1 MLINNIRKSPT
12 CPIRNTIHAPTRGAT
27 SAVAW
32 KWKLHIISIHAPTRG
47 ATPYG
52 LLTANV
58 RLFQSTL
65 LQEERPVLVKRS
77 HTIHQISIHAPTR
90 GATWEDDFL
99 WWYIKHISIHA
110 PTRGATQNQ
119 PFIFSILSI
128 SIHAPT
134 RGATISFAVGS
145 TLSIF
150 QSTLLQEE
158 RPKTPQLIKSVKDF
172 NPRSYKRSDNN
183 WCSPVL
189 AKPLFQSTLLQEE
202 RQYQATKEHL
212 KYLISIHAPTRGA
225 TAKMH
230 NIPHASLQ

>member
-1 MLINNIRKSPT
+1 M
-12 CPIRNTIHAPTRGAT
+12 
-27 SAVAW
+27 
-32 KWKLHIISIHAPTRG
+32 
-47 ATPYG
+47 
-52 LLTANV
+52 
-58 RLFQSTL
+58 
-65 LQEERPVLVKRS
+65 VKRS

-90 GATWEDDFL
+90 GATAYVRKTGLGRD
-99 WWYIKHISIHA
+99 ISIHA

-202 RQYQATKEHL
+202 RLHGQIGVDRQRKHFNPRSYKRSDLYLCQEDKEI
-212 KYLISIHAPTRGA
+212 YISIHAPTRGA
-225 TAKMH
+225 TDAPTVWILDGLFQSTLLQEERH
-230 NIPHASLQ
+230 NCVFFWCKINYFNPRSYKRSD

>member
-90 GATWEDDFL
+90 GATAYVRKTGLGRDISIHAPTRGATWEDDFL

-158 RPKTPQLIKSVKDF
+158 RQ
-172 NPRSYKRSDNN
+172 
-183 WCSPVL
+183 
-189 AKPLFQSTLLQEE
+189 
-202 RQYQATKEHL
+202 
-212 KYLISIHAPTRGA
+212 
-225 TAKMH
+225 
-230 NIPHASLQ
+230 

>member
-65 LQEERPVLVKRS
+65 LQEERLKDS
-77 HTIHQISIHAPTR
+77 NAYIL
-90 GATWEDDFL
+90 GA
-99 WWYIKHISIHA
+99 
-110 PTRGATQNQ
+110 R
-119 PFIFSILSI
+119 
-128 SIHAPT
+128 
-134 RGATISFAVGS
+134 
-145 TLSIF
+145 F

-158 RPKTPQLIKSVKDF
+158 RL
-172 NPRSYKRSDNN
+172 N
-183 WCSPVL
+183 
-189 AKPLFQSTLLQEE
+189 
-202 RQYQATKEHL
+202 
-212 KYLISIHAPTRGA
+212 RGV
-225 TAKMH
+225 
-230 NIPHASLQ
+230 

>member
-65 LQEERPVLVKRS
+65 LQEERLCGDPFLCTLRRFQSTLLQEERQFLLRLEVPYQYFNPRSYKRS
-77 HTIHQISIHAPTR
+77 DVDLRSSV
-90 GATWEDDFL
+90 
-99 WWYIKHISIHA
+99 Y
-110 PTRGATQNQ
+110 NQ
-119 PFIFSILSI
+119 F
-128 SIHAPT
+128 
-134 RGATISFAVGS
+134 
-145 TLSIF
+145 IF

-158 RPKTPQLIKSVKDF
+158 RHEKIAEF
-172 NPRSYKRSDNN
+172 
-183 WCSPVL
+183 L
-189 AKPLFQSTLLQEE
+189 ADVLFQSTLLQEE
-202 RQYQATKEHL
+202 R
-212 KYLISIHAPTRGA
+212 P
-225 TAKMH
+225 
-230 NIPHASLQ
+230 

>member
-65 LQEERPVLVKRS
+65 LQEERLKDS
-77 HTIHQISIHAPTR
+77 HAYFL
-90 GATWEDDFL
+90 GA
-99 WWYIKHISIHA
+99 
-110 PTRGATQNQ
+110 R
-119 PFIFSILSI
+119 
-128 SIHAPT
+128 
-134 RGATISFAVGS
+134 
-145 TLSIF
+145 F

-158 RPKTPQLIKSVKDF
+158 RL
-172 NPRSYKRSDNN
+172 N
-183 WCSPVL
+183 
-189 AKPLFQSTLLQEE
+189 
-202 RQYQATKEHL
+202 
-212 KYLISIHAPTRGA
+212 RGV
-225 TAKMH
+225 
-230 NIPHASLQ
+230 

>member
-1 MLINNIRKSPT
+1 M
-12 CPIRNTIHAPTRGAT
+12 
-27 SAVAW
+27 AW

-158 RPKTPQLIKSVKDF
+158 RPVLVISFLVPYTFQSTLLQEERLHGQIGVDRQRKHF
-172 NPRSYKRSDNN
+172 NPRSYKRSDDAQTGRCNRD
-183 WCSPVL
+183 C
-189 AKPLFQSTLLQEE
+189 
-202 RQYQATKEHL
+202 
-212 KYLISIHAPTRGA
+212 ISIHAPTRGA
-225 TAKMH
+225 TQ
-230 NIPHASLQ
+230 P